1 MPIENGL
8 TYLKNK
14 INNNNSFFEN
24 VDKLKSENE
33 ALKQKNSEL
42 EQQMREFEIMK
53 NENEQLKQ
61 ELNLAENAKSAIL
74 IEASTGE
81 ILYQKNANEKLAPAS
96 MTKIMS
102 LILIMENIENGNLK
116 WNDVVVVSKN
126 ASSMGGSQIFLET
139 NEMMTVEDLVKGIC
153 IASGNDATVAL
164 AEKIAGTEK
173 AFVKL
178 MNDKAKSLGLKNT
191 NFVNATGLDAEGHY
205 STAYDMSVMA
215 RELVR
220 HEKILEFSSIY
231 EDYLRKNT
239 SKSFWLV
246 NTNRLVKFYSYID
259 GLKTGYTK
267 NAGYCLTATGQ
278 KRNMRLISV
287 VMGEESTDKRSTD
300 TLAMLDYGF
309 NMYSIN
315 TVVSKKNSLGNVPV
329 NLGKKEN
336 VDIKVVK
343 DINILNNSQKGER
356 NINYELITNNITAPV
371 KVGDVVGKIKVYED
385 GKYMYTEDVTVAF
398 NVEKASIWK
407 ILIRNIKDIITIK
420 V

>member
-1 MPIENGL
+1 MRKIWIFIFLILFIPIRVYGE
-8 TYLKNK
+8 
-14 INNNNSFFEN
+14 
-24 VDKLKSENE
+24 
-33 ALKQKNSEL
+33 
-42 EQQMREFEIMK
+42 
-53 NENEQLKQ
+53 

-81 ILYQKNANEKLAPAS
+81 VMYQKNANERLAPAS

-116 WNDVVVVSKN
+116 WNDIVVVSKN
-126 ASSMGGSQIFLET
+126 ASSMGGSQILLET

-178 MNDKAKSLGLKNT
+178 MNDKAKSLGLRNT
-191 NFVNATGLDAEGHY
+191 NFMNSTGLDAEGHY
-205 STAYDMSVMA
+205 SSAYDMSIMA

-239 SKSFWLV
+239 AKKFWLV
-246 NTNRLVKFYSYID
+246 NTNKLVKFYSYID
-259 GLKTGYTK
+259 GLKTGYTG
-267 NAGYCLTATGQ
+267 NAGYCLTATGM
-278 KRNMRLISV
+278 KNDMRLISV
-287 VMGEESTDKRSTD
+287 VMGEENTDNRTTD

-315 TVVSKKNSLGNVPV
+315 KVVNKDKSLGNVRV
-329 NLGKKEN
+329 NLGDIEN
-336 VDIKVVK
+336 VDIMLEE
-343 DINILNNSQKGER
+343 DITILNNNQKGKK
-356 NINYELITNNITAPV
+356 NITYEINTNNINAPV
-371 KVGDVVGKIKVYED
+371 KKGDVVGKIDVYEEGRYLYSRD
-385 GKYMYTEDVTVAF
+385 ITVM
-398 NVEKASIWK
+398 NDIEKANIFK
-407 ILIRNIKDIITIK
+407 VFIRNLRDIVGVK

>member
-1 MPIENGL
+1 MRKIWIFIFLILFIPIRVYGE
-8 TYLKNK
+8 
-14 INNNNSFFEN
+14 
-24 VDKLKSENE
+24 
-33 ALKQKNSEL
+33 
-42 EQQMREFEIMK
+42 
-53 NENEQLKQ
+53 

-81 ILYQKNANEKLAPAS
+81 ILYQKNANERLAPAS

-116 WNDVVVVSKN
+116 WNDIVVVSKN

-178 MNDKAKSLGLKNT
+178 MNDKAKSLGLRNT
-191 NFVNATGLDAEGHY
+191 NFMNSTGLDAEGHY
-205 STAYDMSVMA
+205 SSAYDMSIMA

-239 SKSFWLV
+239 AKKFWLV
-246 NTNRLVKFYSYID
+246 NTNKLVKFYSYID
-259 GLKTGYTK
+259 GLKTGYTG
-267 NAGYCLTATGQ
+267 NAGYCLTATGM
-278 KRNMRLISV
+278 KNDMRLISV
-287 VMGEESTDKRSTD
+287 VMGEENTDNRTTD
-300 TLAMLDYGF
+300 TLAMLDYEF
-309 NMYSIN
+309 NIYSIN
-315 TVVSKKNSLGNVPV
+315 KVVNKDKSLGNVRV
-329 NLGKKEN
+329 NLGDIEN
-336 VDIKVVK
+336 VDIMLEE
-343 DINILNNSQKGER
+343 DITILNNNQKGKK
-356 NINYELITNNITAPV
+356 NITYEINTNNINAPV
-371 KVGDVVGKIKVYED
+371 KKGDVVGKIDVYEEGRYLYSRD
-385 GKYMYTEDVTVAF
+385 ITVM
-398 NVEKASIWK
+398 NDIEKANIFK
-407 ILIRNIKDIITIK
+407 VFIRNLRDIVGVK

>member
-1 MPIENGL
+1 MRKIWIFIFLILFIPIRVYGE
-8 TYLKNK
+8 
-14 INNNNSFFEN
+14 
-24 VDKLKSENE
+24 
-33 ALKQKNSEL
+33 
-42 EQQMREFEIMK
+42 
-53 NENEQLKQ
+53 

-81 ILYQKNANEKLAPAS
+81 ILYQKNANERLAPAS

-116 WNDVVVVSKN
+116 WNDIVVVSKN

-153 IASGNDATVAL
+153 IASGNDATVSL

-178 MNDKAKSLGLKNT
+178 MNDKAKSLGLRNT
-191 NFVNATGLDAEGHY
+191 NFMNSTGLDAEGHY
-205 STAYDMSVMA
+205 SSAHDMSVMA

-239 SKSFWLV
+239 AKKFWLV
-246 NTNRLVKFYSYID
+246 NTNKLVKFYSYID
-259 GLKTGYTK
+259 GLKTGYTG
-267 NAGYCLTATGQ
+267 NAGYCLTATGM
-278 KRNMRLISV
+278 KNDMRLISV
-287 VMGEESTDKRSTD
+287 VMGEENTDNRTTD

-315 TVVSKKNSLGNVPV
+315 KVVNKDKSLGNVRV
-329 NLGKKEN
+329 NLGDIEN
-336 VDIKVVK
+336 VDIMLEE
-343 DINILNNSQKGER
+343 DITILNNNQKGKK
-356 NINYELITNNITAPV
+356 NITYEINTNNINAPV
-371 KVGDVVGKIKVYED
+371 KKGDVVGKLDVYEEGRYLYSRD
-385 GKYMYTEDVTVAF
+385 ITVM
-398 NVEKASIWK
+398 NDIEKANIFK
-407 ILIRNIKDIITIK
+407 VFIRNLRDIVGVK

>member
-1 MPIENGL
+1 MRKIWIFIFLILFIPIRVYGE
-8 TYLKNK
+8 
-14 INNNNSFFEN
+14 
-24 VDKLKSENE
+24 
-33 ALKQKNSEL
+33 
-42 EQQMREFEIMK
+42 
-53 NENEQLKQ
+53 

-81 ILYQKNANEKLAPAS
+81 VMYQKNANERLAPAS

-116 WNDVVVVSKN
+116 WNDIVVVSKN

-139 NEMMTVEDLVKGIC
+139 NEMMMVEDLVKGIC

-178 MNDKAKSLGLKNT
+178 MNDKAKSLGLRNT
-191 NFVNATGLDAEGHY
+191 NFMNSTGLDAEGHY
-205 STAYDMSVMA
+205 SSAYDMSIMA

-239 SKSFWLV
+239 AKKFWLV
-246 NTNRLVKFYSYID
+246 NTNKLVKFYSYID
-259 GLKTGYTK
+259 GLKTGYTG
-267 NAGYCLTATGQ
+267 NAGYCLTATGM
-278 KRNMRLISV
+278 KNDMRLISV
-287 VMGEESTDKRSTD
+287 VMGEQNTDNRTTD

-315 TVVSKKNSLGNVPV
+315 KVVNKDKSLGNVRV
-329 NLGKKEN
+329 NLGDIEN
-336 VDIKVVK
+336 VDIMLEE
-343 DINILNNSQKGER
+343 DITILNNNQKGKK
-356 NINYELITNNITAPV
+356 NITYEINTNNINAPV
-371 KVGDVVGKIKVYED
+371 KKGDVVGKIDVYEEGRYLYSRD
-385 GKYMYTEDVTVAF
+385 ITVM
-398 NVEKASIWK
+398 NDIEKANIFK
-407 ILIRNIKDIITIK
+407 VFIRNLRDIVGVK

>member
-1 MPIENGL
+1 MRKIWIFIFLILFIPIRVYGE
-8 TYLKNK
+8 
-14 INNNNSFFEN
+14 
-24 VDKLKSENE
+24 
-33 ALKQKNSEL
+33 
-42 EQQMREFEIMK
+42 
-53 NENEQLKQ
+53 

-81 ILYQKNANEKLAPAS
+81 VMYQKNANERLAPAS

-116 WNDVVVVSKN
+116 WNDIVVVSKN

-178 MNDKAKSLGLKNT
+178 MNDKAKSLGLRNT

-205 STAYDMSVMA
+205 SSAYDMSIMA

-239 SKSFWLV
+239 AKKFWLV
-246 NTNRLVKFYSYID
+246 NTNKLVKFYSYID
-259 GLKTGYTK
+259 GLKTGYTG
-267 NAGYCLTATGQ
+267 NAGYCLTATGM
-278 KRNMRLISV
+278 KNDMRLISV
-287 VMGEESTDKRSTD
+287 VMGEENTDNRTTD
-300 TLAMLDYGF
+300 ILAMLDYGF

-315 TVVSKKNSLGNVPV
+315 KVVNKDKSLGNVRV
-329 NLGKKEN
+329 NLGDIEN
-336 VDIKVVK
+336 VDIMLEE
-343 DINILNNSQKGER
+343 DITILNNNQKGKK
-356 NINYELITNNITAPV
+356 NITYEINTNNINAPV
-371 KVGDVVGKIKVYED
+371 KKGDVVGKIDVYEEGRYLYSRD
-385 GKYMYTEDVTVAF
+385 ITVM
-398 NVEKASIWK
+398 NDIEKANIFK
-407 ILIRNIKDIITIK
+407 VFIRNLRDIVGVK

>member
-1 MPIENGL
+1 M
-8 TYLKNK
+8 KK
-14 INNNNSFFEN
+14 ICLFLLLFLIPFVVKGE
-24 VDKLKSENE
+24 
-33 ALKQKNSEL
+33 
-42 EQQMREFEIMK
+42 
-53 NENEQLKQ
+53 

-81 ILYQKNANEKLAPAS
+81 ILYQKNANERLAPAS

-116 WNDVVVVSKN
+116 WNDIVVVSKN
-126 ASSMGGSQIFLET
+126 ASSMGGSQIFLEA

-205 STAYDMSVMA
+205 STANDMSVMA
-215 RELVR
+215 RELVK

-239 SKSFWLV
+239 AKSFWLV
-246 NTNRLVKFYSYID
+246 NTNKLVKFYSYID
-259 GLKTGYTK
+259 GLKTGFTDD
-267 NAGYCLTATGQ
+267 AGYCLTATG
-278 KRNMRLISV
+278 KKNNMRLISV
-287 VMGEESTDKRSTD
+287 VMGEASIDNRSTD

-309 NMYSIN
+309 NMYNIDI
-315 TVVSKKNSLGNVPV
+315 VVSKDKELGNVSV
-329 NLGKKEN
+329 NLGDKEKVSIISVN
-336 VDIKVVK
+336 DIT
-343 DINILNNSQKGER
+343 ILNNSQKEKR
-356 NINYELITNNITAPV
+356 NITYEMDVNNISAPV
-371 KVGDVVGKIKVYED
+371 KKGDIVGEIKVYED
-385 GKYMYTEDVTVAF
+385 GRYLYSEDITV
-398 NVEKASIWK
+398 VEDIEKANIFK
-407 ILIRNIKDIITIK
+407 IFLRNLRDIFS
-420 V
+420 VNMV

>member
-1 MPIENGL
+1 MRKIWIFIFLILFIPIRVYGE
-8 TYLKNK
+8 
-14 INNNNSFFEN
+14 
-24 VDKLKSENE
+24 
-33 ALKQKNSEL
+33 
-42 EQQMREFEIMK
+42 
-53 NENEQLKQ
+53 

-81 ILYQKNANEKLAPAS
+81 IMYQKNANERLAPAS

-116 WNDVVVVSKN
+116 WNDIVVVSKN

-191 NFVNATGLDAEGHY
+191 NFMNSTGLDAEGHY
-205 STAYDMSVMA
+205 SSAYDMSIMA

-239 SKSFWLV
+239 AKKFWLV

-259 GLKTGYTK
+259 GLKTGYTG
-267 NAGYCLTATGQ
+267 NAGYCLTATGM
-278 KRNMRLISV
+278 KNDMRLISV
-287 VMGEESTDKRSTD
+287 VMGEENTDNRTTD

-309 NMYSIN
+309 NMYSIDK
-315 TVVSKKNSLGNVPV
+315 VVNKDKSLGNVRV
-329 NLGKKEN
+329 NLGDIEN
-336 VDIKVVK
+336 VDIMLEE
-343 DINILNNSQKGER
+343 DITILNNNQKGKK
-356 NINYELITNNITAPV
+356 NITYEINTNNINAPV
-371 KVGDVVGKIKVYED
+371 KKGDVVGKIDVYEEGRYLYSRD
-385 GKYMYTEDVTVAF
+385 ITVM
-398 NVEKASIWK
+398 NDIEKANIFK
-407 ILIRNIKDIITIK
+407 VFIRNLRDIVGVK

>member
-1 MPIENGL
+1 
-8 TYLKNK
+8 
-14 INNNNSFFEN
+14 
-24 VDKLKSENE
+24 
-33 ALKQKNSEL
+33 
-42 EQQMREFEIMK
+42 
-53 NENEQLKQ
+53 
-61 ELNLAENAKSAIL
+61 
-74 IEASTGE
+74 
-81 ILYQKNANEKLAPAS
+81 

-287 VMGEESTDKRSTD
+287 VMGEESSDKRSTD

-329 NLGKKEN
+329 NLGKQEN

-398 NVEKASIWK
+398 DVDKASIWK
-407 ILIRNIKDIITIK
+407 ILIRNIKDIIIIK

>member
-1 MPIENGL
+1 MRKIWIFIFLILFIPIRVYGE
-8 TYLKNK
+8 
-14 INNNNSFFEN
+14 
-24 VDKLKSENE
+24 
-33 ALKQKNSEL
+33 
-42 EQQMREFEIMK
+42 
-53 NENEQLKQ
+53 

-81 ILYQKNANEKLAPAS
+81 VMYQKNANERLAPAS

-116 WNDVVVVSKN
+116 WNDIVVVSKN

-178 MNDKAKSLGLKNT
+178 MNDKAKSLGLRNT

-205 STAYDMSVMA
+205 SSAYDMSIMA

-239 SKSFWLV
+239 AKKFWLV

-259 GLKTGYTK
+259 GLKTGYTG
-267 NAGYCLTATGQ
+267 NAGYCLTATGM
-278 KRNMRLISV
+278 KNDMRLISV
-287 VMGEESTDKRSTD
+287 VMGEGNTDNRTTD

-309 NMYSIN
+309 NMYSIDK
-315 TVVSKKNSLGNVPV
+315 VVNKDKSLGNVRV
-329 NLGKKEN
+329 NLGDIEN
-336 VDIKVVK
+336 VDIMLEE
-343 DINILNNSQKGER
+343 DITILNNNQKGKK
-356 NINYELITNNITAPV
+356 NITYEINTNNINAPV
-371 KVGDVVGKIKVYED
+371 KKGDVVGKLDVYEEGRYLYSRD
-385 GKYMYTEDVTVAF
+385 ITVMNNIGKANIFKVFV
-398 NVEKASIWK
+398 
-407 ILIRNIKDIITIK
+407 RNLRDIMGVK

>member
-1 MPIENGL
+1 MRKIWIFIFLILFIPIRVYGE
-8 TYLKNK
+8 
-14 INNNNSFFEN
+14 
-24 VDKLKSENE
+24 
-33 ALKQKNSEL
+33 
-42 EQQMREFEIMK
+42 
-53 NENEQLKQ
+53 

-81 ILYQKNANEKLAPAS
+81 ILYQKNANERLAPAS

-116 WNDVVVVSKN
+116 WNDIVVVSKN

-153 IASGNDATVAL
+153 IASGNDATVSL

-178 MNDKAKSLGLKNT
+178 MNDKAKSLGLRNT
-191 NFVNATGLDAEGHY
+191 NFMNSTGLDAEGHY
-205 STAYDMSVMA
+205 SSAHDMSVMA

-239 SKSFWLV
+239 AKKFWLV
-246 NTNRLVKFYSYID
+246 NTNKLVKFYSYID
-259 GLKTGYTK
+259 GLKTGYTG
-267 NAGYCLTATGQ
+267 NAGYCLTATGM
-278 KRNMRLISV
+278 KNDMRLISV
-287 VMGEESTDKRSTD
+287 VMGEENTDNRTTD

-315 TVVSKKNSLGNVPV
+315 KVVNKDKSLGNVRV
-329 NLGKKEN
+329 NLGDIEN
-336 VDIKVVK
+336 VDIMLEE
-343 DINILNNSQKGER
+343 DITILNNNQKGKK
-356 NINYELITNNITAPV
+356 NITYEINTNNINAPV
-371 KVGDVVGKIKVYED
+371 KKGDVVGKIDVYEEGRYLYSRD
-385 GKYMYTEDVTVAF
+385 ITVM
-398 NVEKASIWK
+398 NDIEKANIFK
-407 ILIRNIKDIITIK
+407 VFIRNLRDIVGVK

>member
-1 MPIENGL
+1 MRKIWIFIFLILFIPIRVYGE
-8 TYLKNK
+8 
-14 INNNNSFFEN
+14 
-24 VDKLKSENE
+24 
-33 ALKQKNSEL
+33 
-42 EQQMREFEIMK
+42 
-53 NENEQLKQ
+53 

-81 ILYQKNANEKLAPAS
+81 ILYQKNANERLAPAS

-116 WNDVVVVSKN
+116 WNNIVVVSKN

-178 MNDKAKSLGLKNT
+178 MNDKAKSLGLRNT
-191 NFVNATGLDAEGHY
+191 NFMNSTGLDAEGHY
-205 STAYDMSVMA
+205 SSAYDMSIMA

-239 SKSFWLV
+239 AKKFWLV
-246 NTNRLVKFYSYID
+246 NTNKLVKFYSYID
-259 GLKTGYTK
+259 GLKTGYTG
-267 NAGYCLTATGQ
+267 NAGYCLTATGM
-278 KRNMRLISV
+278 KNDMRLISV
-287 VMGEESTDKRSTD
+287 VMGEENTDNRTTD

-315 TVVSKKNSLGNVPV
+315 KVVNKDKSLGNVRV
-329 NLGKKEN
+329 NLGDIEN
-336 VDIKVVK
+336 VDIMLEE
-343 DINILNNSQKGER
+343 DITILNNNQKGKK
-356 NINYELITNNITAPV
+356 NITYEINTNNINAPV
-371 KVGDVVGKIKVYED
+371 KKGDVVGKIDVYEEGRYLYSRD
-385 GKYMYTEDVTVAF
+385 ITVM
-398 NVEKASIWK
+398 NDIEKANIFK
-407 ILIRNIKDIITIK
+407 VFIRNLRDIVGVK

>member
-1 MPIENGL
+1 MRKIWIFIFLILFIPIRVYGE
-8 TYLKNK
+8 
-14 INNNNSFFEN
+14 
-24 VDKLKSENE
+24 
-33 ALKQKNSEL
+33 
-42 EQQMREFEIMK
+42 
-53 NENEQLKQ
+53 

-81 ILYQKNANEKLAPAS
+81 ILYQKNANERLAPAS

-116 WNDVVVVSKN
+116 WNDIVVVSKN

-178 MNDKAKSLGLKNT
+178 MNDKAKSLGLRNT
-191 NFVNATGLDAEGHY
+191 NFMNSTGLDTEGHY
-205 STAYDMSVMA
+205 SSAHDMSIMA

-239 SKSFWLV
+239 AKKFWLV

-259 GLKTGYTK
+259 GLKTGYTG
-267 NAGYCLTATGQ
+267 NAGYCLTATGM
-278 KRNMRLISV
+278 KNDMRLISV
-287 VMGEESTDKRSTD
+287 VMGEENTDNRTTD

-315 TVVSKKNSLGNVPV
+315 KVVNKDKSLGNVRV
-329 NLGKKEN
+329 NLGDIEN
-336 VDIKVVK
+336 VDIMLEE
-343 DINILNNSQKGER
+343 DITILNNNQKGKK
-356 NINYELITNNITAPV
+356 NITYEINTNNINAPV
-371 KVGDVVGKIKVYED
+371 KKGDVVGKIDVYEEGRYLYSRD
-385 GKYMYTEDVTVAF
+385 ITVM
-398 NVEKASIWK
+398 NDIEKANIFK
-407 ILIRNIKDIITIK
+407 VFIRNLRDIVGVK